1 MRPSTGFVSNAHM
14 TFSDILSLAWRT
26 IRSNKLRTGIT
37 VSIIA
42 FGIMALIGIITAIEA
57 MNQSLYENFSI
68 LGANSFSL
76 RYKERNI
83 RFGGGPRSD
92 LTRTKKAGT
101 KQRSSNLDRFITFD
115 EARRFKE
122 QFTFPATV
130 SISKFAS
137 GNATVFFE
145 EQKTNPNV
153 RVIGGDE
160 NYLLNSG
167 YTLEQGR
174 DFNKLDVESGRNVVI
189 LGSDLVQKLFKG
201 KSAYAIG
208 KIIRIGSNRYR
219 VIGVLKA
226 RGASSFLS
234 LDNIGLIT
242 YNNVRRVFNGSGSYN
257 ITIRANDFA
266 QMDAAVGEATGVFR
280 QARKLSTKE
289 ADNFYVDRSDSI
301 VESLKK
307 TLSYVQIA
315 AIVIGAITLLGA
327 AIGLT
332 NIMLVAVSERT
343 REIGL
348 AKSIGAKSSNIRKQ
362 FLWESILISLL
373 GAFFGIVLG
382 ILVGNLAAV
391 FFKTGFVVPWMWA
404 AIGVAI
410 CFTTGLI
417 AGLYP
422 ARKAAKLDP
431 ITALR
436 YE

>member
-1 MRPSTGFVSNAHM
+1 M
-14 TFSDILSLAWRT
+14 TFSDIIQLAWRT
-26 IRSNKLRTGIT
+26 IRSNRLRTGIT

-68 LGANSFSL
+68 LGANSFSI
-76 RYKERNI
+76 RFKERNI
-83 RFGGGPRSD
+83 RFGGRPNSD
-92 LTRTKKAGT
+92 LTKTKKGGSR
-101 KQRSSNLDRFITFD
+101 QRNSNLDRVISFE
-115 EARRFKE
+115 EARRFKD
-122 QFTFPATV
+122 QFMFPATV

-137 GNATVFFE
+137 GNATVVFE
-145 EQKTNPNV
+145 DQKTNPNV

-160 NYLLNSG
+160 NYLINSG

-189 LGSDLVQKLFKG
+189 IGSDLATKLFKG
-201 KSAYAIG
+201 KSAYAVG
-208 KIIRIGSNRYR
+208 KLIRIGSNRYR
-219 VIGVLKA
+219 IIGVLKA

-234 LDNIGLIT
+234 LDNIALIT
-242 YNNVRRVFNGSGSYN
+242 YNNVRRVFSSTGSYN
-257 ITIRANDFA
+257 ITVRANDFK
-266 QMDAAVGEATGVFR
+266 QMDAAVGEATGMFR
-280 QARKLSTKE
+280 LARKLNIKE

-301 VESLKK
+301 VETLKN
-307 TLSYVQIA
+307 TLRYVRLA
-315 AIVIGAITLLGA
+315 AMVIGIITLIGA

-348 AKSIGAKSSNIRKQ
+348 SKSLGAKGATIRTQ

-382 ILVGNLAAV
+382 ITVGNLASV
-391 FFKTGFVVPWMWA
+391 FFKTGFVVPWVWVIA
-404 AIGVAI
+404 GVLI
-410 CFTTGLI
+410 CFITGLL

-422 ARKAAKLDP
+422 AMKASKLDP

>member
-1 MRPSTGFVSNAHM
+1 M

-26 IRSNKLRTGIT
+26 TRSNKLRTGIT

-68 LGANSFSL
+68 LGANSFSI
-76 RYKERNI
+76 RFKERNI
-83 RFGGGPRSD
+83 RFGGGSNSN
-92 LTRTKKAGT
+92 LTRTKKGS
-101 KQRSSNLDRFITFD
+101 KQRNSNLDRFITFD
-115 EARRFKE
+115 EARQFKE
-122 QFTFPATV
+122 QFGFPATV

-137 GNATVFFE
+137 GNSTVFFE
-145 EQKTNPNV
+145 NEKTNPNV

-160 NYLLNSG
+160 NYLINSG

-189 LGSDLVQKLFKG
+189 IGSDLVRKLFKG
-201 KSAYAIG
+201 RSAYAIG
-208 KIIRIGSNRYR
+208 KLIRIGNNRYR
-219 VIGVLKA
+219 IIGVLKE

-234 LDNIGLIT
+234 LDNLCLVT
-242 YNNVRRVFNGSGSYN
+242 YNNVRRVFSSSGSYN
-257 ITIRANDFA
+257 ITIRANEFS

-280 QARKLSTKE
+280 QARRLSIKDV
-289 ADNFYVDRSDSI
+289 DNFYVDRSDSI
-301 VESLKK
+301 VEMFKN
-307 TLSYVQIA
+307 TLRYVRWA
-315 AIVIGAITLLGA
+315 ALVIGAITLLGA

-348 AKSIGAKSSNIRKQ
+348 AKSIGAKSSSIRTQ

-382 ILVGNLAAV
+382 ILVGNLAAI
-391 FFKTGFVVPWMWA
+391 FFKTGFVVPWLWA
-404 AIGVAI
+404 LIGTII
-410 CFTTGLI
+410 CFFTGLV

-422 ARKAAKLDP
+422 ASKAAKLDP

>member
-1 MRPSTGFVSNAHM
+1 M
-14 TFSDILSLAWRT
+14 TFSDIIRLAWRT

-68 LGANSFSL
+68 LGANSFSI
-76 RYKERNI
+76 RFKERNI
-83 RFGGGPRSD
+83 RFGGRSNSD
-92 LTRTKKAGT
+92 LTKTKKGGT
-101 KQRSSNLDRFITFD
+101 GSRQRNSNLDRVISFE

-122 QFTFPATV
+122 QFAFPATV

-137 GNATVFFE
+137 GNATVVFE
-145 EQKTNPNV
+145 DQKTNPNV

-160 NYLLNSG
+160 NYLINSG

-174 DFNKLDVESGRNVVI
+174 DFNKLDVETGRNVVI
-189 LGSDLVQKLFKG
+189 IGSDLATKLFKG
-201 KSAYAIG
+201 KPAYALG
-208 KIIRIGSNRYR
+208 KLIRIGSNRYR
-219 VIGVLKA
+219 IIGVLKP

-234 LDNIGLIT
+234 LDNIALIT
-242 YNNVRRVFNGSGSYN
+242 YNNVRRVFSSTGSYN
-257 ITIRANDFA
+257 ITIRANDFK

-280 QARKLSTKE
+280 QARKLNIKE

-301 VESLKK
+301 VETLKN
-307 TLSYVQIA
+307 TLRFVRLA
-315 AIVIGAITLLGA
+315 AMVIGIITLIGA

-348 AKSIGAKSSNIRKQ
+348 SKSLGAKGATIRTQ

-382 ILVGNLAAV
+382 ISVGNLASV
-391 FFKTGFVVPWMWA
+391 FFKTGFVVPWVWVIA
-404 AIGVAI
+404 GVLI
-410 CFTTGLI
+410 CFITGLL

-422 ARKAAKLDP
+422 AMKASKLDP

>member
-1 MRPSTGFVSNAHM
+1 M
-14 TFSDILSLAWRT
+14 TFSDIIQLAWRT
-26 IRSNKLRTGIT
+26 IRSNRLRTGIT

-68 LGANSFSL
+68 LGANSFSI
-76 RYKERNI
+76 RFKERNI
-83 RFGGGPRSD
+83 RFGGRPNSD
-92 LTRTKKAGT
+92 LTKTKKGGSR
-101 KQRSSNLDRFITFD
+101 QRNSNLDRVISFE
-115 EARRFKE
+115 EARRFKD

-137 GNATVFFE
+137 GNATVVFE
-145 EQKTNPNV
+145 DQKTNPNV

-160 NYLLNSG
+160 NYLINSG

-189 LGSDLVQKLFKG
+189 IGSDLATKLFKG
-201 KSAYAIG
+201 KSAYAVG
-208 KIIRIGSNRYR
+208 KLIRIGSNRYR
-219 VIGVLKA
+219 IIGVLKA

-234 LDNIGLIT
+234 LDNIALIT
-242 YNNVRRVFNGSGSYN
+242 YNNVRRVFSSTGSYN
-257 ITIRANDFA
+257 ITVRANDFK
-266 QMDAAVGEATGVFR
+266 QMDAAVGEATGMFR
-280 QARKLSTKE
+280 LARKLNIKE

-301 VESLKK
+301 VETLKN
-307 TLSYVQIA
+307 TLRYVRLA
-315 AIVIGAITLLGA
+315 AMVIGIITLIGA

-348 AKSIGAKSSNIRKQ
+348 SKSLGAKGATIRTQ

-382 ILVGNLAAV
+382 ITVGNLASV
-391 FFKTGFVVPWMWA
+391 FFKTGFVVPWVWVIA
-404 AIGVAI
+404 GVLI
-410 CFTTGLI
+410 CFITGLL

-422 ARKAAKLDP
+422 AMKASKLDP